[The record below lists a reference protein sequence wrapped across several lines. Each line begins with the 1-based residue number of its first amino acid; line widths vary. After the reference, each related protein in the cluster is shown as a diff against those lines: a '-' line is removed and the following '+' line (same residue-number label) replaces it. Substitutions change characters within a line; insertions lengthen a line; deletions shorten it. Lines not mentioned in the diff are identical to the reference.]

1 LNRSFG
7 TQSIQYA
14 ACFDYRCI
22 SRSVSS
28 IERRVPRVRLLT
40 LLSFAAIYL
49 IWGSTFLAIRVAV
62 ETVPPLLAA
71 GVRFFLA
78 GAILFG
84 WARASG
90 GANPSHLEWRNI
102 CIQAAF
108 LFLISYGGLFWAEKT
123 LASGIASVLVSTIP
137 VWTALLQI
145 AVLRKESFRWSLV
158 MGIGFGVVGV
168 AVLAFDPNE
177 RLTLLPCLVILMAA
191 ISWSTGTVLSK
202 ILLLPKSMPVNSG
215 AQMLTGGLMIL
226 VCSGL
231 FGEWSPAPQVSL
243 RAGLAILYLAVAGSI
258 VAFTAYVWLLNRL
271 KATVVTSYAYVNPV
285 VALIVGHWFG
295 GEPLGMRTILGA
307 GLVLLSV
314 VVVMMRD

>member
-1 LNRSFG
+1 
-7 TQSIQYA
+7 
-14 ACFDYRCI
+14 
-22 SRSVSS
+22 
-28 IERRVPRVRLLT
+28 VPRVRLLT

-90 GANPSHLEWRNI
+90 GVNPSRLEWRNI
-102 CIQAAF
+102 CIEAAF

-123 LASGIASVLVSTIP
+123 LPSGIASVMVSTIP

-145 AVLRKESFRWSLV
+145 VVLRKESFRWSLV

-177 RLTLLPCLVILMAA
+177 RLTLLPCLAILMAA
-191 ISWSTGTVLSK
+191 ISWSVGTVLSK
-202 ILLLPKSMPVNSG
+202 ILILPKSMPVNSG
-215 AQMLTGGLMIL
+215 AQMLAGGLMIL

-231 FGEWSPAPQVSL
+231 FGEWRPAPHVSL

-258 VAFTAYVWLLNRL
+258 VAFTAYVWLLNRM

-295 GEPLGMRTILGA
+295 GEALGLRTVLGA

-314 VVVMMRD
+314 VVVMMMRD